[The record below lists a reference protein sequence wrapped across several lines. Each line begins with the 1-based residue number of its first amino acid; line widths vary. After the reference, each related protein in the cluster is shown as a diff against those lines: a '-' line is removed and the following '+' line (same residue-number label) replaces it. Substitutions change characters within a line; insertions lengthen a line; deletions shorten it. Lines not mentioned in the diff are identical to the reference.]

1 MDHKGYW
8 IGYINIGAN
17 DAGGVWTFN
26 RVELTDKTGNWSGIY
41 RDNLSQILVSYS
53 ELSLDFTVQ

>member
-26 RVELTDKTGNWSGIY
+26 RVELTDKTGN
-41 RDNLSQILVSYS
+41 
-53 ELSLDFTVQ
+53 